1 MQPLF
6 QWFEATTI
14 GTVVR
19 ESLWMFPLIQC
30 IHLLSLALLGGVL
43 LAVDLRLLGLGLRT
57 QPAAALARQ
66 LRPWLIGALATIIG
80 TGIPMFLSEAIKCY
94 FSPPFFYKMGF
105 LLLATLFTFT
115 VRQRV
120 LNAAPGPPM
129 VEKFTAMASMA
140 LWLGVGFSGRW
151 IAFY

>member
-43 LAVDLRLLGLGLRT
+43 LAVDLRLLGLGLRS

-66 LRPWLIGALATIIG
+66 LRPWLIGALATIMG